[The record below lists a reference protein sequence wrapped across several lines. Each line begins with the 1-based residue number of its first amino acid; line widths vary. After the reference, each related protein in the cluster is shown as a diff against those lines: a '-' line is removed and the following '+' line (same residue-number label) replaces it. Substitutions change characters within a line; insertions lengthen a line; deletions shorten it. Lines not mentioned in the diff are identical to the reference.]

1 MKKTILTILLCGTL
15 ILGLTGCGEAENKD
29 KKVTD
34 TLVCTINNDKTTE
47 KVTMKF
53 NNNNLI
59 ISENEI
65 IFDSEDVDTAKAFK
79 EFTDEEFSNLSDSKK
94 GFTYSA
100 KIDNTKVIINLTV
113 EPNISSDVK
122 QALFGDDSDD
132 LLFEYD
138 ALKQKYEADNYNC
151 KTISISR

>member
-1 MKKTILTILLCGTL
+1 
-15 ILGLTGCGEAENKD
+15 
-29 KKVTD
+29 
-34 TLVCTINNDKTTE
+34 
-47 KVTMKF
+47 MKF

-65 IFDSEDVDTAKAFK
+65 IFDSGDVDTAKAFK